1 MKIIKRNG
9 SEAVFDISKIIAAVT
24 KANNVVASNQR
35 LTKEQITA
43 IADDVAQ
50 ECQSRN
56 HAMNVEEIQD
66 LVEDAIM
73 QTKAYEV
80 ARKYITYRYVQS
92 LRRTHNTTDDRIL
105 SLIECNNEE
114 VKQEN
119 ANKNPTVNS
128 VQRDYMAG
136 EVSKDLTMRML
147 LPAEIVK
154 AHEDG
159 IIHFHDAD
167 YYAQH
172 MHNCDL
178 VNLDDMLQNGTVI
191 SGTLIEKPHSFST
204 ACNIATQIIA
214 QVASNQYGGQSIS
227 LTHLAPFVDI
237 SRKKI
242 RRDTEAEMKE
252 LGIDP
257 GEEKLSQIV
266 EARLREEIK
275 RGVQTIQ
282 YQVVTLMTT
291 NGQAPFITVFMY
303 LNEAGENQRLKS
315 DLAIIVEEMLRQRY
329 QGVKNEEGVW
339 ITPAFPK
346 LIYVLE
352 DDNIRE
358 GTPYFYL
365 TKLAAKCTAKRMVP
379 DYISEKKMK
388 EYKLSKGETEG
399 NGDVFTCMGC
409 RSFLT
414 PDRSGTG
421 WNNVANA
428 KNYVPGKPKY
438 YGRFNQGVVTINL
451 PDVALSSGGEPDKFW
466 KIFDERL
473 ELCHRALQY
482 RHNRL
487 KGTLSDAAPSL
498 WQYGALARLKKGE
511 PIDKLL
517 YGGYSTISLGY
528 AGLYE
533 CCKYMTG
540 KSHTDPAAK
549 PFALSVMQHMNDK
562 CNEWKSAENIDY
574 SLYGTPLESTT
585 YKFAKCLQ
593 KRFGIVPGITDRNY
607 ITNSYHVHVTE
618 QIDAFTKLKFE
629 SEFQRLSP
637 GGAISYVEVPN
648 MQDNLEAVIKVMQ
661 FIYDNIMYAEL
672 NTKSDYCQVC
682 GYDGEIKIVEDDGK
696 LVWECPHCHNRDQS
710 KLNVARRTCG
720 YIGTQFWN
728 QGRTAEIKDRVL
740 HL

>member
-9 SEAVFDISKIIAAVT
+9 AEVPFDITKIITAVT
-24 KANNVVASNQR
+24 KASDSVGGKSR
-35 LTKEQITA
+35 LTREQITQ
-43 IADDVAQ
+43 IASDVTDQ
-50 ECQSRN
+50 C
-56 HAMNVEEIQD
+56 HALNRAVSVEEIQD
-66 LVEDAIM
+66 MVENKLMDIRAHDI
-73 QTKAYEV
+73 
-80 ARKYITYRYVQS
+80 ARHYITYRYVQS
-92 LRRTHNTTDDRIL
+92 LKRQTNTTDERIL
-105 SLIECNNEE
+105 SLIECQNEE

-136 EVSKDLTMRML
+136 EISKDLTARL
-147 LPAEIVK
+147 LLDPEIVK
-154 AHEDG
+154 AHQEG
-159 IIHFHDAD
+159 LIHFHDSD
-167 YYAQH
+167 YFAQH

-178 VNLDDMLQNGTVI
+178 VNLEDMLQNGTVI
-191 SGTLIEKPHSFST
+191 SGTYIEKPHSFST

-227 LTHLAPFVDI
+227 LTHLAPFVDV

-242 RRDTEAEMKE
+242 AAEVEVEMEGLDVSAERKKE
-252 LGIDP
+252 
-257 GEEKLSQIV
+257 IV
-266 EARLREEIK
+266 ERRLRNEIN

-303 LNEAGENQRLKS
+303 LGEARNAQEKA
-315 DLAIIVEEMLRQRY
+315 DLAIIIEETIRQRY
-329 QGVKNEEGVW
+329 QGVKNEAGVW

-352 DDNIRE
+352 EDNIRP
-358 GTPYFYL
+358 GTPYYYL
-365 TKLAAKCTAKRMVP
+365 TELAAKCTAKRMVP
-379 DYISEKKMK
+379 DYISEKKMLELK
-388 EYKLSKGETEG
+388 VDKNGEG
-399 NGDVFTCMGC
+399 HCYTCMGC

-414 PDRSGTG
+414 P
-421 WNNVANA
+421 
-428 KNYVPGKPKY
+428 YVDPETGKPKY

-451 PDVALSSGGEPDKFW
+451 VDVALSSGGNFEKFW

-473 ELCHRALQY
+473 DLCHRALQA
-482 RHNRL
+482 RHKRL
-487 KGTLSDAAPSL
+487 LGTPSDAAPIL

-511 PIDKLL
+511 KIDKLL
-517 YGGYSTISLGY
+517 FGGYSTISLGY

-533 CCKYMTG
+533 CVKYMTG
-540 KSHTDPAAK
+540 KSHTDAGAK

-562 CNEWKSAENIDY
+562 CSEWKKAENMDY

-593 KRFGIVPGITDRNY
+593 KRFGIVPGITDKNY
-607 ITNSYHVHVTE
+607 ITNSYHVHVSE

-629 SEFQRLSP
+629 SEFQKLSP

-648 MQDNLEAVIKVMQ
+648 MQDNLEAVMSVLQ

-672 NTKSDYCQVC
+672 NTKSDYCQCC

-696 LVWECPHCHNRDQS
+696 LVWECPKCGNRDQN

-728 QGRTAEIKDRVL
+728 QGRTQEIKDRVL